1 MQSKLSAA
9 ESQVVLTKKD
19 SQRDTANAA
28 SVADL
33 EKTVSVL
40 QESVKVLN
48 SQLSA
53 SKEAE
58 GSAKKNLQEEIK
70 RREIDIVEGKKAIS
84 AERDTLLKEHTSL
97 KLQHA
102 AQSKEIADKEEANR
116 NLLKQFDELKQN
128 LLESETRL
136 MEAEEAAWKTKAEA
150 AEILY
155 ALELEQSSVKKLNDE
170 LDIIRKD
177 APQVAVEHTLHM
189 NNWQMYRMSSQCSF
203 LPYSSS
209 RFTAVYLL

>member
-84 AERDTLLKEHTSL
+84 AERDALLKEHTSL

-102 AQSKEIADKEEANR
+102 SQSKEIADKEEANR

-177 APQVAVEHTLHM
+177 APKVTVEHTLHM
-189 NNWQMYRMSSQCSF
+189 TNWQMY
-203 LPYSSS
+203 
-209 RFTAVYLL
+209 